1 MGPPQKKELKK
12 NVPPPEHP
20 VSTQDTNFSSPPP
33 IPAKTR
39 HERKN
44 KSSNVPR
51 PESSSGPARPAHG
64 PVFFSDNEDIES
76 DTRTQRDSHIP
87 SVDEEDFHSF
97 VRHIGH
103 TTKQKGIEVESDS
116 EGEDDA
122 EDRKDQENLEDD
134 DDEGEDDE
142 DDREQ
147 RYIKEENLKIRYPPL

>member
-1 MGPPQKKELKK
+1 M
-12 NVPPPEHP
+12 
-20 VSTQDTNFSSPPP
+20 
-33 IPAKTR
+33 
-39 HERKN
+39 
-44 KSSNVPR
+44 
-51 PESSSGPARPAHG
+51 
-64 PVFFSDNEDIES
+64 
-76 DTRTQRDSHIP
+76 
-87 SVDEEDFHSF
+87 
-97 VRHIGH
+97 RHIGH